1 MFILLPSTS
10 ATTEEV
16 AVTSEPPE
24 DCQPEPQGESLAED
38 TPWRP
43 GQSQSLEAS
52 LSWISRAC
60 HISPI
65 SGSEVPDFAVRGT
78 KLLGPPD
85 RVQPLGRSGLASVAT
100 ASCGQTNHSVS
111 ILEPGEMCPIL
122 LALGRGK
129 RGPHHCAACRRGNR
143 SRAAPAPQLAI
154 ALPEKPMFSAV
165 VSPILFPGA
174 GPQSR
179 TDEPLELGG
188 WTRAHLPPPPRFAST
203 CLLPTRVRHSELLR
217 APSRVRARR
226 GLEAPLQG
234 RGGANACGAG
244 RAEPGAAEQSRAEPS
259 REVPGRGRQSLPV
272 APHPSCCVS
281 RLAVS
286 LPLPRRP
293 QNFYCLGLPRG
304 V

>member
-10 ATTEEV
+10 ARTEEV

-52 LSWISRAC
+52 PSWISRAC

-65 SGSEVPDFAVRGT
+65 SGSEVSDFAVRGT

-154 ALPEKPMFSAV
+154 ASPEKPMFSAV
-165 VSPILFPGA
+165 VSPTHC
-174 GPQSR
+174 SR
-179 TDEPLELGG
+179 EPAPKQNR
-188 WTRAHLPPPPRFAST
+188 RAARVGRLDARPTPPPRGSPRPACCPRASAT
-203 CLLPTRVRHSELLR
+203 ASSSGP
-217 APSRVRARR
+217 
-226 GLEAPLQG
+226 
-234 RGGANACGAG
+234 
-244 RAEPGAAEQSRAEPS
+244 
-259 REVPGRGRQSLPV
+259 PV
-272 APHPSCCVS
+272 
-281 RLAVS
+281 
-286 LPLPRRP
+286 
-293 QNFYCLGLPRG
+293 G
-304 V
+304 